1 VAGVAHLVIGT
12 LEWNRYRNFLEKK
25 ETGLIGAPFDPLN
38 LRNDYRRQSE
48 VCLYSRFMTCPVR
61 DPSDDLPSGSNPFD
75 PFNLR
80 TDSRQSEARPFR
92 CFIPVGIVIYKDK
105 YSLSTSRRVVSV
117 Q

>member
-48 VCLYSRFMTCPVR
+48 VGLSPPVY
-61 DPSDDLPSGSNPFD
+61 DLPS
-75 PFNLR
+75 
-80 TDSRQSEARPFR
+80 A
-92 CFIPVGIVIYKDK
+92 
-105 YSLSTSRRVVSV
+105 
-117 Q
+117 